1 MIQKNFKLK
10 NYLNSLREVPNSW
23 FILAVALSVILFL
36 ILFVNFSFIIKY
48 FPISAAHEDF
58 NGHMVKV
65 DFMKNYGFNE
75 VPNWYNGFY
84 PFRTYYFGYLTFTL
98 PIYLLFGNLNLATFI
113 SVVLIYI
120 FAFLGCLFFSKIKGG
135 FKNKKRS
142 ILFFILFFFNP
153 VILFDSLH
161 LGRLPELFGWLF
173 FLFQSLIIFNY
184 KDKRI
189 DNKFIISY
197 SIVSALLILSGPM
210 IFFLSLSLLA
220 GLFLVKNFK
229 EKIKI
234 VLSFIGSLILT
245 SFWWL
250 PIFIRNEYSQIS
262 SFYGPDYMASIFIR
276 PSSLLFLFKNWYHD
290 LAILAFLFVLYFY
303 FSSSKNNNKKDY
315 LFFAPALLLSILY
328 LFKITY
334 FMPFIGSVYH
344 LIFVYFFW
352 FLFLYIVLKI
362 DISHLM
368 ARFKIILL
376 FFLYHMYIPIIFYLL
391 LFANIKPFIYG
402 DLDNQIV
409 ELSDTI
415 NERFMVVP
423 HPDYN
428 DAYYPAIVS
437 YITYK
442 NNATTPMGWTPQ
454 SARKSVIEMN
464 KEAIKDVQE
473 NNCQDI
479 LLFFKEQRIES
490 LLTFGDYCT
499 NLLQCGLS
507 FKGSTEKVCVLE
519 LQNNP

>member
-1 MIQKNFKLK
+1 
-10 NYLNSLREVPNSW
+10 
-23 FILAVALSVILFL
+23 
-36 ILFVNFSFIIKY
+36 
-48 FPISAAHEDF
+48 
-58 NGHMVKV
+58 
-65 DFMKNYGFNE
+65 
-75 VPNWYNGFY
+75 
-84 PFRTYYFGYLTFTL
+84 
-98 PIYLLFGNLNLATFI
+98 
-113 SVVLIYI
+113 
-120 FAFLGCLFFSKIKGG
+120 
-135 FKNKKRS
+135 
-142 ILFFILFFFNP
+142 
-153 VILFDSLH
+153 
-161 LGRLPELFGWLF
+161 
-173 FLFQSLIIFNY
+173 
-184 KDKRI
+184 
-189 DNKFIISY
+189 
-197 SIVSALLILSGPM
+197 
-210 IFFLSLSLLA
+210 SLSLLA

-442 NNATTPMGWTPQ
+442 NNA
-454 SARKSVIEMN
+454 
-464 KEAIKDVQE
+464 
-473 NNCQDI
+473 
-479 LLFFKEQRIES
+479 
-490 LLTFGDYCT
+490 
-499 NLLQCGLS
+499 
-507 FKGSTEKVCVLE
+507 
-519 LQNNP
+519 